1 MIPEIGHFALIL
13 ALLITLIQG
22 VLPIAGAARGDRV
35 WMAVARPAA
44 RGNAFFVTF
53 AWLCLVYSFVTSDF
67 SVLNVAQNSNS
78 QLPVEYKVAAS
89 WGSHEGSLLLWV
101 LMLAWWTF
109 AVSVLSKHLPEEMVA
124 RVIGVQGLISF
135 GFLLFML
142 TTSDP
147 FDRLL
152 VAQALAEPLRLLTHD
167 ALVSQYSDSIIL
179 A

>member
-44 RGNAFFVTF
+44 QGQAFFVTF
-53 AWLCLVYSFVTSDF
+53 AWLCLVYSFVTNDF

-78 QLPVEYKVAAS
+78 QLPVEYKFAAS

-109 AVSVLSKHLPEEMVA
+109 AVSVLSQHLPEEMVA
-124 RVIGVQGLISF
+124 RVHRRAWAWSR
-135 GFLLFML
+135 
-142 TTSDP
+142 S
-147 FDRLL
+147 
-152 VAQALAEPLRLLTHD
+152 A
-167 ALVSQYSDSIIL
+167 SCCSC
-179 A
+179 